1 MNTWWTVA
9 NARNV
14 QIVTARIRQAVG
26 RVYPKLEAELPQ
38 LTPEALV
45 DLARLVTDLQ
55 QEVQRVKNQAI
66 TQPWRMGR

>member
-1 MNTWWTVA
+1 MPYDNS
-9 NARNV
+9 RNI

-26 RVYPKLEAELPQ
+26 RVYPKLEAELPL

-55 QEVQRVKNQAI
+55 QEVTLAKRQMI
-66 TQPWRMGR
+66 MQPWRR